1 MNCPRSPV
9 GQGRAGRAL
18 HTSVFSRT
26 PSAGLG
32 ACLQATPHPQGS
44 LAASGHPGVR
54 SEAWTQGE
62 GGDKCRWGCS
72 PHEGMGTWPSCLGGT
87 CDTHCCSWC
96 RCGEDTSQPTG
107 THSGTGDRQEHVCAG
122 TPGPRSAH
130 RCLLLPSE
138 PELRHSWAKALSHKE
153 PTSRGKATQNHDG
166 MTYTM
171 SLAHLVI
178 PEHQKAPLETPQPT

>member
-1 MNCPRSPV
+1 MNCPCSL
-9 GQGRAGRAL
+9 AGRGWGAAL
-18 HTSVFSRT
+18 HTSAFPGPPPLGWVHVCRLLPT
-26 PSAGLG
+26 HRGLWQPLG
-32 ACLQATPHPQGS
+32 ALGSGQRLGPKEREATN
-44 LAASGHPGVR
+44 AA
-54 SEAWTQGE
+54 
-62 GGDKCRWGCS
+62 GDA
-72 PHEGMGTWPSCLGGT
+72 HLGTWPSCLGGT
-87 CDTHCCSWC
+87 CDTRCCSWC
-96 RCGEDTSQPTG
+96 RCGEDTSQATG
-107 THSGTGDRQEHVCAG
+107 THSGTGNRQEHVCAG

-138 PELRHSWAKALSHKE
+138 PELCCSWAKALSHKE